1 MLCKMVLQEFFSKY
15 FERFIRDVIIIII
28 KIKKKKKR
36 TFHVITPIDTRI
48 PTYLR
53 NETINRHHTRLGYH
67 RENPKNSFINCYHA
81 QIKCT
86 ITRHVEKLAGH
97 RTN

>member
-1 MLCKMVLQEFFSKY
+1 MYHNHCKSIRIFFLHDHISFSYDNKN
-15 FERFIRDVIIIII
+15 
-28 KIKKKKKR
+28 KKKKKKR